1 MCHMRR
7 RIHVCGRSLHPP
19 SSFFCV
25 CGPLLIYRQVRGGGG
40 RGTCSA
46 RISILSELHL
56 VVGQSGT
63 KGKSQ
68 SSIVAL
74 YSKYT
79 RSLTSRI

>member
-25 CGPLLIYRQVRGGGG
+25 CGPLLIWG